1 MAHVQRWGK
10 VSSSTPEKGRY
21 SPSTPAVQKRQGRVS
36 YFDQVNH
43 SMSKVTQYHKEAQ
56 RSVVM
61 YSLEATNRLT
71 EGAARPLA
79 QLINHNAAANA
90 QTILSPWR
98 RFYEP
103 IDVGELGTTTLTRI
117 AALEAENL
125 RKKWVDLYQNT
136 SKKERLDMD
145 SLDLSFDGVV
155 DLIKST
161 CAKNQTEQE
170 ESIMGKITGRF
181 HSICDTVHAHSAFL
195 KMLPEG
201 NEYVSI
207 FTGSLNAVIKASVN
221 HKRTA
226 ELLDEALTE
235 ICESVSEC
243 LVNAELF
250 PTPDLVDK
258 IADLYAHIFVF
269 LSSYMDYLMR
279 KRRTRLLDSFN
290 ENSSQN
296 FDTERNRIKSKINV
310 IRNLVQQGHYAE
322 GRDTRL
328 TVQQIAQD
336 VRVGQEGNERHQA
349 EMRDYAARLER
360 ELAHS
365 RRERRELTGRVAE
378 LGFRIEN
385 LLENQAFEWHAFREH
400 MESRPEVLG
409 FHNPALISFRAHS
422 RTPSPVN
429 NNTYQYTAEE
439 VSISSAHLEDFFHRD
454 RVRLLGRDQGPSKAP
469 REVLRRIVQWT
480 RSTEDTPSILWI
492 DGPFSSS
499 RGNDNPLS
507 RLAGTVIDFAAQS
520 HVPVMSY
527 FCELRRGEAL
537 KSGNTPELQAL
548 LALVSALIRQM
559 VELLLP
565 AFNTD
570 VDLSKQRFARIDGTM
585 DCWGEAMSLIKD
597 MVQLLPESDKVFC
610 VVDGMNWLDDRRTQ
624 GYIQQLV
631 EVLRTCG
638 FRVLLTTSGRAA
650 ALRQATTKQE
660 ALLVDNIG
668 RADEWISRRDL
679 D

>member
-1 MAHVQRWGK
+1 M
-10 VSSSTPEKGRY
+10 
-21 SPSTPAVQKRQGRVS
+21 
-36 YFDQVNH
+36 
-43 SMSKVTQYHKEAQ
+43 
-56 RSVVM
+56 
-61 YSLEATNRLT
+61 
-71 EGAARPLA
+71 
-79 QLINHNAAANA
+79 
-90 QTILSPWR
+90 
-98 RFYEP
+98 
-103 IDVGELGTTTLTRI
+103 
-117 AALEAENL
+117 
-125 RKKWVDLYQNT
+125 
-136 SKKERLDMD
+136 
-145 SLDLSFDGVV
+145 
-155 DLIKST
+155 
-161 CAKNQTEQE
+161 
-170 ESIMGKITGRF
+170 
-181 HSICDTVHAHSAFL
+181 
-195 KMLPEG
+195 
-201 NEYVSI
+201 
-207 FTGSLNAVIKASVN
+207 
-221 HKRTA
+221 
-226 ELLDEALTE
+226 
-235 ICESVSEC
+235 
-243 LVNAELF
+243 
-250 PTPDLVDK
+250 
-258 IADLYAHIFVF
+258 
-269 LSSYMDYLMR
+269 
-279 KRRTRLLDSFN
+279 
-290 ENSSQN
+290 
-296 FDTERNRIKSKINV
+296 
-310 IRNLVQQGHYAE
+310 
-322 GRDTRL
+322 
-328 TVQQIAQD
+328 
-336 VRVGQEGNERHQA
+336 
-349 EMRDYAARLER
+349 
-360 ELAHS
+360 
-365 RRERRELTGRVAE
+365 
-378 LGFRIEN
+378 
-385 LLENQAFEWHAFREH
+385 
-400 MESRPEVLG
+400 
-409 FHNPALISFRAHS
+409 
-422 RTPSPVN
+422 N

-624 GYIQQLV
+624 GYIQELV

-660 ALLVDNIG
+660 AMLVENIG